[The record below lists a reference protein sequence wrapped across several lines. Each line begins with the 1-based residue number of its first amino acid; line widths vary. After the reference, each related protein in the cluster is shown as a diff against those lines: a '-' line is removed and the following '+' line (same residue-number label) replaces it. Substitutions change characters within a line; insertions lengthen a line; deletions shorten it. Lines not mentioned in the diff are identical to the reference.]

1 MKKSILK
8 ITFVILAVMMVLAI
22 GQTVVK
28 AAEVEKIIYEDK
40 DGNSLIY
47 YKDYIGKAFRF
58 VITENETEPEIVTSK
73 SSIED
78 GSEDKLNVAYVYAG
92 APLKDGKGYMWII
105 DDTDAF
111 VVKADPIDL
120 STALNDDIIQS
131 VNNEII
137 AVDTTQKYEST
148 KVEDGVTK
156 NVSLGKVVIKDQE
169 VEYEYQLVKVEEGS
183 KEARLFELAEQLE
196 VEAKGVYE
204 KLALNKEY
212 YDLYNELKPS
222 TGWTAVEK
230 DGILQ
235 PENAEK
241 GDKYLVWLRSTSGTA
256 LLEDVK
262 FFISDYEYTPEYKNE
277 DKVIVEV
284 VKTPVTYDSIALFI
298 VLAGIIIAIVVVA
311 ILRKKS
317 NKENK

>member
-1 MKKSILK
+1 MRFDDNKKYMIIPNKYDFCYFLSEVREFENYICVK
-8 ITFVILAVMMVLAI
+8 YQGEWI
-22 GQTVVK
+22 G
-28 AAEVEKIIYEDK
+28 
-40 DGNSLIY
+40 L
-47 YKDYIGKAFRF
+47 
-58 VITENETEPEIVTSK
+58 
-73 SSIED
+73 
-78 GSEDKLNVAYVYAG
+78 
-92 APLKDGKGYMWII
+92 
-105 DDTDAF
+105 
-111 VVKADPIDL
+111 
-120 STALNDDIIQS
+120 
-131 VNNEII
+131 
-137 AVDTTQKYEST
+137 
-148 KVEDGVTK
+148 
-156 NVSLGKVVIKDQE
+156 
-169 VEYEYQLVKVEEGS
+169 
-183 KEARLFELAEQLE
+183 
-196 VEAKGVYE
+196 
-204 KLALNKEY
+204 
-212 YDLYNELKPS
+212 
-222 TGWTAVEK
+222 VEK